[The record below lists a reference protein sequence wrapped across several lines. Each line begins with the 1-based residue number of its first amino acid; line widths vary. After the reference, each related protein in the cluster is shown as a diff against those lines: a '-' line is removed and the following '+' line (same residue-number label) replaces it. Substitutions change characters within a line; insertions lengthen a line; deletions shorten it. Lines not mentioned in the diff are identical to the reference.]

1 MKTHDEQT
9 PKSISITW
17 HIDDIRAIENGQD
30 LTDDQC
36 YDVLCNIK
44 KHHDANI
51 GINWDVIVDA
61 IWDYK
66 LEHNLKTI

>member
-1 MKTHDEQT
+1 MKTHEKQT
-9 PKSISITW
+9 PQSISVKW
-17 HIDDIRAIENGQD
+17 HIDDIKAIENGQD
-30 LTDDQC
+30 LTDAQC

-44 KHHDANI
+44 DNHDANI

-66 LEHNLKTI
+66 IENDLETI